1 MRTSTSHGLNRIPTK
16 KDAEI
21 LTPVSV
27 NMTLL
32 RNKIFADDQVKNEVA
47 RVGPN
52 PIRLV
57 SL

>member
-52 PIRLV
+52 PI
-57 SL
+57 